1 MKSNTVK
8 NANVVKSIDDM
19 RLEVVA
25 KQAELKEH
33 LRSHKLGE
41 LVNPRVIKTT
51 KQVIARLKT
60 AIRSDEITETANI
73 NKEEK

>member
-1 MKSNTVK
+1 
-8 NANVVKSIDDM
+8 
-19 RLEVVA
+19 VA

>member
-19 RLEVVA
+19 RQEVVA
-25 KQAELKEH
+25 KQAELKDH

-41 LVNPRVIKTT
+41 LVNPRIIQST
-51 KQVIARLKT
+51 KHAIARLKT
-60 AIRSDEITETANI
+60 TIRSSEIAETATI